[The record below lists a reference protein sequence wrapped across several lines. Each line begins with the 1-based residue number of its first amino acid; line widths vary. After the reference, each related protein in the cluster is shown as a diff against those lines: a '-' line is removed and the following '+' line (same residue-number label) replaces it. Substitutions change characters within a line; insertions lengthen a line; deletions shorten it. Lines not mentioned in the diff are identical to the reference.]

1 MQERVLLTR
10 HRARVAFRRRLSEET
25 SVFLTL
31 RRRLGEWRD
40 LGFLPR
46 KVDCK
51 QLFGMPKTEL
61 LTREQMAQVLMLS
74 PNRLSELTRA
84 GHIDAATTKPL
95 RYDRQHAA
103 ACYASYRWAL
113 EHDPDFLRRVE
124 AQTSIVDNK

>member
-1 MQERVLLTR
+1 MQERVLR
-10 HRARVAFRRRLSEET
+10 KGSDARVAFRRSFLADLGI
-25 SVFLTL
+25 FLTL

-40 LGFLPR
+40 LGFLPQ
-46 KVDCK
+46 KVDSK